1 MAEKGRVTAEKCLLC
16 PPSHPGPVRDPS
28 TFLSILIPL
37 VTCIQ
42 GGAELEAELLRGWVK
57 GGLDLPGLDV
67 LHPLWL
73 KTRSGLVLDGVVA
86 AGTGE
91 APVLQEALHRVPA
104 EPPCPCPHV
113 ALAEVLGREQEGEI
127 RL

>member
-1 MAEKGRVTAEKCLLC
+1 MAEKGRVTEGKQPLR

-67 LHPLWL
+67 LHPLRL

-113 ALAEVLGREQEGEI
+113 ALAEVLGREQEGGI